1 MGKKSKPRR
10 KSGTSTY
17 LILASLAVVAFA
29 GGWLYSA
36 SGSGSSTPV
45 LGADGQAL
53 KITMYKNP
61 SCACCDKWVE
71 HLERAGFAVETI
83 RSNEMHV
90 IKQREG
96 IDASTASCH
105 TAFIDGY
112 VLEGHVPARDI
123 KRLLDE
129 RPAVKGL
136 AVPGMPMG
144 SPGMEGNYR
153 DPYDVVTFD
162 GRGNTTVWSSY

>member
-1 MGKKSKPRR
+1 MPKKKAKPAR
-10 KSGTSTY
+10 KSRSSTF
-17 LILASLAVVAFA
+17 LILGSLAVVAFA
-29 GGWLYSA
+29 GGWLYA
-36 SGSGSSTPV
+36 GGGGEATV

-53 KITMYKNP
+53 KVTMYKNP

-71 HLERAGFAVETI
+71 HMERAGFEVETVP
-83 RSNEMHV
+83 SGEMHL

-105 TAFIDGY
+105 TAFVDGY
-112 VLEGHVPARDI
+112 VLEGHVPARDV
-123 KRLLDE
+123 KRLLEE